1 VHIELSGSYSLTVMV
16 IGIGS
21 RGLLYSS
28 RGTAAILST
37 TSMPRITSPKMLYLR
52 SNPLLSARQIKN
64 CEPLSLKSRVLDQ
77 SLGVF
82 AIEMAPRLCGRS
94 LSSGFSQ

>member
-1 VHIELSGSYSLTVMV
+1 MSLGAFSELLLTVIV
-16 IGIGS
+16 IVIGS

-37 TSMPRITSPKMLYLR
+37 TSIPRITSPKILYLR
-52 SNPLLSARQIKN
+52 SNPLLSARQIKLRAVVV
-64 CEPLSLKSRVLDQ
+64 EVRVLEP

-82 AIEMAPRLCGRS
+82 AIEMARVCAGGHSVRD
-94 LSSGFSQ
+94 